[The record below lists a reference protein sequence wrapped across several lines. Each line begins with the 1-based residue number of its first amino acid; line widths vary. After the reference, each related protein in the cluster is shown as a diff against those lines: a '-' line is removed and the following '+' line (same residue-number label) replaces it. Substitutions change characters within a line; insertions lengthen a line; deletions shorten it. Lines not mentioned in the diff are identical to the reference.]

1 MASRS
6 SSSAAAKVAAAVAPA
21 AVKAIKVT
29 AATRAGWLKE
39 GLSSAAAI
47 GAAKEAL
54 KVQTA
59 STLDLLVAGLAAD
72 TVLGAKVAFVI
83 GEGGNVERA
92 TASLS
97 DYLKRENCPAFLNAA
112 GAVSAAALSGFKR
125 ATLLRFGLP
134 ADTGEAGFASAWALL
149 QAKALPLAAAAVAEG
164 VTVALVEGDGGK
176 LKLTMTG
183 GAPDSA
189 KAKLLV
195 RAKSTSAAVTVA
207 KGEVA
212 KRKPAVAGAGQGKAS
227 PAAGGALRDTVAPLT
242 LARELLALLKD
253 MNRDEAAPSGAFIE
267 TLGHVMVQ
275 GDALLRRHGAI
286 A

>member
-1 MASRS
+1 MVRS
-6 SSSAAAKVAAAVAPA
+6 SSKAGAAPVVKAVKVSLAQRGAWVRQGLSAAV
-21 AVKAIKVT
+21 
-29 AATRAGWLKE
+29 
-39 GLSSAAAI
+39 AI
-47 GAAKEAL
+47 GAAKEAI
-54 KVQTA
+54 KEQTA
-59 STLDLLVAGLAAD
+59 STLDLLVAGLAEAK
-72 TVLGAKVAFVI
+72 VLGAKVEFTI
-83 GEGGNVERA
+83 EGEGRDR
-92 TASLS
+92 ASLL
-97 DYLKRENCPAFLNAA
+97 DYLKRESCPAFLNAS
-112 GAVSAAALSGFKR
+112 GQVSSAALSGFKR
-125 ATLLRFGLP
+125 AMLVRFGLP
-134 ADTGEAGFASAWALL
+134 ADAGEAGFASAWALL
-149 QAKALPLAAAAVAEG
+149 QPKALPLAAAAVAEG

-176 LKLTMTG
+176 LKLSMTG

-212 KRKPAVAGAGQGKAS
+212 KRKGATGAGQGKAA
-227 PAAGGALRDTVAPLT
+227 PAAGGALRDTVAPLA

-253 MNRDEAAPSGAFIE
+253 MNRDAAAPSGAFME